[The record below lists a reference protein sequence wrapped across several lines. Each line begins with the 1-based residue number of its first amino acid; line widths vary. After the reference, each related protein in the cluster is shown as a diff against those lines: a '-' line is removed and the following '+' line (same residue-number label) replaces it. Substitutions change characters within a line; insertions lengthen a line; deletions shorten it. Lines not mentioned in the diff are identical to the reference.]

1 MGKDRKQGITGA
13 EKTDRVHDR
22 NTSPFSKSDC
32 LSKYGGTAYSAGIPD
47 RAVIEKCLETVG
59 IKETGK
65 RQYAIFHWV
74 CARDLG
80 LPLPS

>member
-32 LSKYGGTAYSAGIPD
+32 LSKYGGTAYSAGD
-47 RAVIEKCLETVG
+47 T
-59 IKETGK
+59 
-65 RQYAIFHWV
+65 RQG
-74 CARDLG
+74 CN
-80 LPLPS
+80 